1 LKLKSSGTQGQGPL
15 SIDQDFGVTPS
26 TGEHL
31 DFHRTTFFF
40 EGQRQRTSQRS
51 VTES

>member
-31 DFHRTTFFF
+31 DFHRTTFFL
-40 EGQRQRTSQRS
+40 RDS
-51 VTES
+51 VSEQANAA